1 MIVKL
6 VCRSIFVIF
15 DRLPFSFTPCV
26 LGFILF
32 SMPDGPEILNCP
44 SCGAELRDEAAF
56 PCPKCRYDGK
66 QILICSKKTARIGC
80 FILVV
85 IILLVLGAAYLLF
98 IHDGGLGKL
107 ITRTPLPP
115 AQLPLALVVLTA
127 VPAQPPVQ
135 GIGPFAASVLPVE
148 SPDQNS
154 SIISHKGRDP
164 QSEALLP
171 FFELATIPVADIF
184 CRSI

>member
-85 IILLVLGAAYLLF
+85 IIVLVLGAAYFLF
-98 IHDGGLGKL
+98 IYDGGLGKL
-107 ITRTPLPP
+107 ITRNPLPRG
-115 AQLPLALVVLTA
+115 LESLVAST
-127 VPAQPPVQ
+127 VPSQPPVQ

-148 SPDQNS
+148 SHDQNS

-184 CRSI
+184 CRSN